1 MTPDLSEPND
11 RMTESNYHALPKCLP
26 ECEAVPIQSERPNG
40 DEVLECGCRYEDR
53 EVPYAQEFVPEID
66 CPIHGIAGTRYTV
79 IAIASGVRLSAGSTV
94 LDLSH
99 TDAEALGSVLKAIA
113 RENRTVTR

>member
-1 MTPDLSEPND
+1 MTD
-11 RMTESNYHALPKCLP
+11 
-26 ECEAVPIQSERPNG
+26 QSERPNG

-113 RENRTVTR
+113 RENRDRDPVARMRSDRDALTAAINILHRPLDNA